1 MARRWITVWLLALVA
16 SLSLAQSAKA
26 EPPAWQTYWQKVDAY
41 LRSPEVKSKIQEAGK
56 VTGQAY
62 RCAERYVQAGHWNE
76 RYALLCEFW
85 RNRDSIDLLCLLEPE
100 NLRILTSF
108 DWPQIE
114 ANFARTTAA
123 FRLPQP

>member
-1 MARRWITVWLLALVA
+1 MVRSRLLVCLVALVA

-26 EPPAWQTYWQKVDAY
+26 DPPAWQTYWQKVDAY

-62 RCAERYVQAGHWNE
+62 RNAERYVQAGPWNE
-76 RYALLCEFW
+76 RYSLLCECW

-100 NLRILTSF
+100 NLRILTSI
-108 DWPQIE
+108 DWPQLE
-114 ANFARTTAA
+114 ANLARTTATL
-123 FRLPQP
+123 RLPQP